1 LYSLRAAASAKQNGK
16 AKRLFYDAR
25 ELYTELPTVAGK
37 PLKKWYWKRWERKG
51 LKQTD
56 LVIVTAP
63 DDAEAIQNVYGFLP
77 ESILVRN
84 LPKREELK
92 SNNYLREYFSIPA
105 EEKIF
110 VYIGGSQKE
119 RGLSKMIDAVSVL
132 QNEAAFVMIGDG
144 PIKEELQKVVN
155 QMHLQENVFFHPS
168 INSERTIEI
177 LASAD
182 IGISLIE
189 QHSKSYELGLPS
201 KVFEYMLAG
210 LPVISSPL
218 KQVKDLFDRTE
229 GILFADPADSSEL
242 FHASKKAIELSSDSK
257 LRNRIHSEAY
267 KNFTFETD
275 AKPFKTFLTQHPTPD
290 TRPPLQ

>member
-1 LYSLRAAASAKQNGK
+1 MRAAATAKQNGR

-37 PLKKWYWKRWERKG
+37 PLRKWYWKRWERKG

-63 DDAEAIQNVYGFLP
+63 DDAEAIKNVYGFLP

-92 SNNYLREYFSIPA
+92 SNNYLREYFSIPV

-110 VYIGGSQKE
+110 VYIGGLQQD
-119 RGLSKMIDAVSVL
+119 RGLSKMIDVISKL
-132 QNEAAFVMIGDG
+132 QDEAAFVMIGDG
-144 PIKEELQKVVN
+144 PIKEELQKVVD
-155 QMHLQENVFFHPS
+155 QMHLQENVFFHSS

-182 IGISLIE
+182 VGISVIE
-189 QHSKSYELGLPS
+189 QRSKSYKLGLPS

-210 LPVISSPL
+210 LPIISSPL
-218 KQVKDLFDRTE
+218 KQVKDLFGRTE
-229 GILFADPADSSEL
+229 GITFADPDDSAEL
-242 FHASKKAIELSSDSK
+242 LDACKNTIELCADLE
-257 LRNRIHSEAY
+257 LRNRLHEQAY

-275 AKPFKTFLTQHPTPD
+275 AQSLSKPS
-290 TRPPLQ
+290 